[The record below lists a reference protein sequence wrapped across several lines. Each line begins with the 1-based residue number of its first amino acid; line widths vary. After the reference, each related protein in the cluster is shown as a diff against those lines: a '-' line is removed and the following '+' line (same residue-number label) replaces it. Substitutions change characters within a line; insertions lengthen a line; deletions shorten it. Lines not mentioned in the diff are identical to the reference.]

1 MRPDPDQARAWL
13 ESELARPEYHQQGLL
28 ERLQTWLDELWLR
41 LAAAASGA
49 GRLSTVVAVVL
60 ALLLIVAALLVLPR
74 IRRTPAP
81 GGDSMAV
88 LGGERVGADE
98 RRRRA
103 EEALAEGR
111 WEDAVVEAM
120 RALALRM
127 VDRGVLE
134 DTPGSTA
141 HEIALTVADAFPSE
155 RARLVGA
162 AELFDA
168 VQYGGGRAS
177 REQAQDVLDL
187 NDELR
192 RTRPLASTGNDTPWP
207 AVPR

>member
-49 GRLSTVVAVVL
+49 GRLSTIVAVAL
-60 ALLLIVAALLVLPR
+60 ALLLVVAALLVIPR
-74 IRRTPAP
+74 IRRTPRLR
-81 GGDSMAV
+81 DSDMGV
-88 LGGERVGADE
+88 LGGVRVTADE

-103 EEALAEGR
+103 EQALAEGR
-111 WEDAVVEAM
+111 CEDAVVEGM

-141 HEIALTVADAFPSE
+141 HEIALTVAEAFPSE

-168 VQYGGGRAS
+168 VQYGEGRAS

-187 NDELR
+187 IDELR
-192 RTRPLASTGNDTPWP
+192 RARPLAAAGDVTPWQ